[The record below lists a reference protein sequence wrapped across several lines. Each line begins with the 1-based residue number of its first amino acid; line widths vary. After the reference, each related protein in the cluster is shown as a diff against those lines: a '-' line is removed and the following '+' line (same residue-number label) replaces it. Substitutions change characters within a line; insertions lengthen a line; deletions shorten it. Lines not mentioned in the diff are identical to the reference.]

1 MGSITLPNNWIPR
14 KYQLPLWTK
23 LERGAKRVLY
33 TWHRRAGKDD
43 VGLHHTAT
51 QLVQRVG
58 TYWYMLPQASQARK
72 AIWEAV
78 NPHTGKR
85 RIDEAF
91 PLELR
96 EVTRENEMFI
106 RFKNG
111 STWQVIGSDN
121 FNSVIGSPPVGCV
134 FSEWSLSNPAAWAY
148 LRPIFRENGGWA
160 LFNFTPRGRNH
171 AVTMF
176 EGAQSDPDWVV
187 QKLTA
192 RDTGVFTEEELAK
205 ELAEYIRDYGLDE
218 GTARFNSEYMCSFEE
233 AIPGSFFGTEMT
245 ALEQNGRLG
254 RVDYDPSLPVY
265 TAWDLGW
272 TDDTAIWFYQTAH
285 MEIRF
290 IDYYAASGETIA
302 HFAKILQDRKS
313 RLGVPYAYK
322 KHYLPWDA
330 RPATLASDG
339 RSILQQLAAFVGIG
353 NIEIV
358 PNLDDEDQIQAARVL
373 LSRTWMDGER
383 CAEGISC
390 VRSFHREWDE
400 ERKSFKKK
408 YKHDWS
414 SHGAKA
420 FCYAAVAY
428 KQANPNMK
436 TTVFRNPTWDEVM
449 SAQDNKFAEV
459 RIA

>member
-1 MGSITLPNNWIPR
+1 MNQITLPNNWLPR
-14 KYQLPLWTK
+14 RYQMPLWTA
-23 LERGAKRVLY
+23 LERGKKRAIY

-43 VGLHHTAT
+43 IALHWMACA
-51 QLVQRVG
+51 LMQRVG
-58 TYWYMLPQASQARK
+58 GYWYLLPQASQARK

-91 PLELR
+91 PKAIR

-106 RFKNG
+106 KFKNG
-111 STWQVIGSDN
+111 STWQVVGSDN
-121 FNSVIGSPPVGCV
+121 FNSLVGSPPVGVV

-176 EGAQSDPDWVV
+176 EGALNDPDWFC

-205 ELAEYIRDYGLDE
+205 ELAEYIRDYGIDE
-218 GTARFNSEYMCSFEE
+218 GTARFNSEYMCSFDE
-233 AIPGSFFGTEMT
+233 AIPGSFFGTEMS
-245 ALEQNGRLG
+245 ALEQAGRLG
-254 RVDYDPSLPVY
+254 RVDYDPALPVY
-265 TAWDLGW
+265 TSWDLGW
-272 TDDTAIWFYQTAH
+272 TDDTAIWFFQLARY
-285 MEIRF
+285 EVRF
-290 IDYYAASGETIA
+290 IDYYSASGETIA
-302 HFAKILQDRKS
+302 HFARVLQEKRS
-313 RLGVPYAYK
+313 RLNQPYTYG

-330 RPATLASDG
+330 RPATLASEG
-339 RSILQQLAAFVGIG
+339 RSILQQLAAFVGVS

-358 PNLDDEDQIQAARVL
+358 PNLDDEDQIQAMRVML
-373 LSRTWMDGER
+373 ARTWMDGER
-383 CAEGISC
+383 CADGINC
-390 VRSFHREWDE
+390 VRSFHRKWDAD
-400 ERKSFKKK
+400 RRVFSKK
-408 YKHDWS
+408 YEHDWS

-420 FCYAAVAY
+420 AMYAAVAY
-428 KQANPNMK
+428 KSNNPGLK

-449 SAQDNKFAEV
+449 EAQATPMEA
-459 RIA
+459 RIG

>member
-1 MGSITLPNNWIPR
+1 MANIVIPHNWIPR
-14 KYQLPLWTK
+14 DYQLRLWGA
-23 LERGAKRVLY
+23 LENGAKRAIY
-33 TWHRRAGKDD
+33 TFHRRAGKDE
-43 VGLHHTAT
+43 VGLHWTAT
-51 QLVQRVG
+51 QVVQRVG
-58 TYWYMLPQASQARK
+58 GYWYMLPMASQARK

-91 PLELR
+91 PLALR

-111 STWQVIGSDN
+111 STWQVVGSDN
-121 FNSVIGSPPVGCV
+121 YNSLIGSPPVGVV

-176 EGAQSDPDWVV
+176 EGAEHDPDWFC

-192 RDTGVFTEEELAK
+192 RQTGVFSEEDLAK

-218 GTARFNSEYMCSFEE
+218 GTARFNSEYMCSFDE

-245 ALEQNGRLG
+245 ALEQAGRLG
-254 RVDYDPSLPVY
+254 VVDYDPALPVY
-265 TAWDLGW
+265 TSWDLGW
-272 TDDTAIWFYQTAH
+272 TDDTAIWFFQLAR
-285 MEIRF
+285 MEVRF

-302 HFAKILQDRKS
+302 HFARVLQDRRS
-313 RLGVPYAYK
+313 RLNTPYAYG

-330 RPATLASDG
+330 RPATLASEG

-358 PNLDDEDQIQAARVL
+358 PNLDDEDQIQATRVL
-373 LSRTWMDGER
+373 LPRVWIDGEK
-383 CAEGISC
+383 CADGINSL
-390 VRSFHREWDE
+390 RSFHRKWDAD
-400 ERKSFKKK
+400 RRVFSKK
-408 YKHDWS
+408 YEHDWA
-414 SHGAKA
+414 SHGAKS
-420 FCYAAVAY
+420 FGYAAVAY
-428 KQANPNMK
+428 KSQNPNMK
-436 TTVFRNPTWDEVM
+436 NTVFRTPTWDEM
-449 SAQDNKFAEV
+449 IEGQQV
-459 RIA
+459 RGVETRIG